1 VRAVALAVTAALLAG
16 CATPGKDVVAAG
28 SVDLAAAPLCCGA
41 TLAEAPRK
49 PLPAA
54 AQPLALALD
63 KASPAWSFG
72 GVKAY
77 FVLFELPAY
86 SQPYS
91 FTITS
96 QPSAGIGDLA
106 LLIPRVALYDAQ
118 WQPTRYFEEKTL
130 RNRGNQLERT
140 VFVNPGNAGE
150 RYVAI
155 FGSDLSASIERS
167 YQMVTS
173 TPVFAG
179 PVMFNMV
186 SGHDGKSVLR
196 SSPVGNLTLQVH
208 GLDQPAAAPSR

>member
-1 VRAVALAVTAALLAG
+1 MAAVLAG

-49 PLPAA
+49 PLPPA

-63 KASPAWSFG
+63 KASPAWNFG

-86 SQPYS
+86 GQPYS

-140 VFVNPGNAGE
+140 VFVNPGNASE

-208 GLDQPAAAPSR
+208 GLDQPAAAGGAR